1 VISGDD
7 LLGLIYMYKTDPDE
21 RPFNQRDFQLAVAI
35 SHQAALTISRL
46 TLLERVQEEQRVRHL
61 LQRFVSP
68 AEAGYIFKSFQET
81 GTLPQLA
88 EHRVSVMF
96 ADIADSTG
104 LAERLGPQSFG
115 RLLNRYYQDM
125 TDIIFEYNGL
135 VDKFLGD
142 GIMAVFGITGTI
154 GNHEKRAVEAGLSML
169 KHIEAINQDLPGP
182 IAMGV
187 GVNTGV
193 VVAGYVDTKQRV
205 EFTVLGDTVN
215 VAAGLERQA
224 RPNRLLVGPA
234 TVAAIVDKFE
244 THRVGSVTV
253 KGRTRDIQA
262 HEVMQNGI

>member
-1 VISGDD
+1 
-7 LLGLIYMYKTDPDE
+7 
-21 RPFNQRDFQLAVAI
+21 
-35 SHQAALTISRL
+35 
-46 TLLERVQEEQRVRHL
+46 
-61 LQRFVSP
+61 
-68 AEAGYIFKSFQET
+68 
-81 GTLPQLA
+81 
-88 EHRVSVMF
+88 
-96 ADIADSTG
+96 
-104 LAERLGPQSFG
+104 
-115 RLLNRYYQDM
+115 
-125 TDIIFEYNGL
+125 
-135 VDKFLGD
+135 
-142 GIMAVFGITGTI
+142 
-154 GNHEKRAVEAGLSML
+154 
-169 KHIEAINQDLPGP
+169 
-182 IAMGV
+182 MGV